1 MRDCGDG
8 LDRTVR
14 FDSFK
19 ERDAAEN
26 ADEETAR
33 YEEKLRER
41 VLAIVSQID
50 GVGEAHVSVTLDSG
64 IEYVYAKEEK
74 QDTDTRDGASGSTT
88 TRASSEEKLIIVED
102 ENGRKTALLR
112 KTLLPAVRGVV
123 VVCEGGGDPLVVSA
137 VTEAVK
143 TALGVNTSQVC
154 VIKTRRRECGRK
166 SRECIRMKANVILGK
181 KQIVIA
187 ALVLILGAAR
197 VLKLAVCRRTGRTD
211 RRRGQRERRGGSRVG
226 YGRRGKPD

>member
-1 MRDCGDG
+1 MEISKIFRPENRKKILLVAGIAAMVLIG
-8 LDRTVR
+8 LSVLIPSNKDTPQTA
-14 FDSFK
+14 
-19 ERDAAEN
+19 AAEN

-50 GVGEAHVSVTLDSG
+50 GVGDAHVSLTLDSG

-74 QDTDTRDGASGSTT
+74 QDTDMQDDTTGGTT

-102 ENGRKTALLR
+102 ENGRKTALIR

-123 VVCEGGGDPLVVSA
+123 IVCDGGGDPLVVSA

-143 TALGVNTSQVC
+143 TALGINTSQVY
-154 VIKTRRRECGRK
+154 VTKR
-166 SRECIRMKANVILGK
+166 
-181 KQIVIA
+181 A
-187 ALVLILGAAR
+187 AGSAA
-197 VLKLAVCRRTGRTD
+197 VN
-211 RRRGQRERRGGSRVG
+211 QGSASEW
-226 YGRRGKPD
+226 KPTLS

>member
-1 MRDCGDG
+1 MEISKIFRPENRKKILLVAGIAAMVLIG
-8 LDRTVR
+8 LSVLIPSNKDTPQTA
-14 FDSFK
+14 
-19 ERDAAEN
+19 AAEN

-50 GVGEAHVSVTLDSG
+50 GVGDAHVSLTLDSG

-74 QDTDTRDGASGSTT
+74 QDTDMQDDTTGGTT

-102 ENGRKTALLR
+102 ENGRKTALIR

-123 VVCEGGGDPLVVSA
+123 IVGDGGGDPLVVSA

-143 TALGVNTSQVC
+143 TALGINTSQVY
-154 VIKTRRRECGRK
+154 VTKR
-166 SRECIRMKANVILGK
+166 
-181 KQIVIA
+181 A
-187 ALVLILGAAR
+187 AGSAA
-197 VLKLAVCRRTGRTD
+197 VN
-211 RRRGQRERRGGSRVG
+211 QGSASE
-226 YGRRGKPD
+226 

>member
-1 MRDCGDG
+1 MEISKIFRPENRKKILLVAGIAAMVLIG
-8 LDRTVR
+8 LSVLIPSNKDTPQTA
-14 FDSFK
+14 
-19 ERDAAEN
+19 AAEN

-50 GVGEAHVSVTLDSG
+50 GVGDAHVSLTLDSG

-74 QDTDTRDGASGSTT
+74 QDTDMQDDTTGGTT

-102 ENGRKTALLR
+102 ENGRKTALIR

-123 VVCEGGGDPLVVSA
+123 IVCDGGGDPLVVSA

-143 TALGVNTSQVC
+143 TALGINTSQVY
-154 VIKTRRRECGRK
+154 VTKR
-166 SRECIRMKANVILGK
+166 
-181 KQIVIA
+181 A
-187 ALVLILGAAR
+187 AGSAA
-197 VLKLAVCRRTGRTD
+197 VN
-211 RRRGQRERRGGSRVG
+211 QGSG
-226 YGRRGKPD
+226 PE

>member
-1 MRDCGDG
+1 MEISKIFRPENRKKILLVAGIAAMVLIG
-8 LDRTVR
+8 LSVLIPSNK
-14 FDSFK
+14 DSPQTA
-19 ERDAAEN
+19 AAEN

-50 GVGEAHVSVTLDSG
+50 GVGDAHVSLTLDSG

-74 QDTDTRDGASGSTT
+74 QDTDMQDDTTGGTT

-102 ENGRKTALLR
+102 ENGRKTALIR

-123 VVCEGGGDPLVVSA
+123 IVCDGGGDPLVLSA

-143 TALGVNTSQVC
+143 TALGINTSQVY
-154 VIKTRRRECGRK
+154 VTKR
-166 SRECIRMKANVILGK
+166 
-181 KQIVIA
+181 A
-187 ALVLILGAAR
+187 A
-197 VLKLAVCRRTGRTD
+197 
-211 RRRGQRERRGGSRVG
+211 GSASVNQVSASE
-226 YGRRGKPD
+226 

>member
-1 MRDCGDG
+1 MEISKIFRPENRKKILLVAGIAAMVLIG
-8 LDRTVR
+8 LSVLIPSNKDTPQTA
-14 FDSFK
+14 
-19 ERDAAEN
+19 AAEN

-50 GVGEAHVSVTLDSG
+50 GVGDAHVSLTLDSG

-74 QDTDTRDGASGSTT
+74 QDTDMQDDTTGGTT

-102 ENGRKTALLR
+102 ENGRKTALIR

-123 VVCEGGGDPLVVSA
+123 IVCDGGGDPLVVSA

-143 TALGVNTSQVC
+143 TALGINTSQFYVT
-154 VIKTRRRECGRK
+154 KR
-166 SRECIRMKANVILGK
+166 
-181 KQIVIA
+181 A
-187 ALVLILGAAR
+187 AGSAA
-197 VLKLAVCRRTGRTD
+197 VN
-211 RRRGQRERRGGSRVG
+211 QGSASE
-226 YGRRGKPD
+226 

>member
-1 MRDCGDG
+1 MEISKIFRPENRKKILLVAGIAAMVLIG
-8 LDRTVR
+8 LSVLIPSNKDTPQTA
-14 FDSFK
+14 
-19 ERDAAEN
+19 AAEN

-50 GVGEAHVSVTLDSG
+50 GVGDAHVSLTLDSG

-74 QDTDTRDGASGSTT
+74 QDTDMQDDTTGGTT

-102 ENGRKTALLR
+102 ENGRKTALIR

-123 VVCEGGGDPLVVSA
+123 IVCDGGGDPLVVSA

-143 TALGVNTSQVC
+143 TALGINTSQVY
-154 VIKTRRRECGRK
+154 VTKRAAG
-166 SRECIRMKANVILGK
+166 SAAV
-181 KQIVIA
+181 KQ
-187 ALVLILGAAR
+187 
-197 VLKLAVCRRTGRTD
+197 
-211 RRRGQRERRGGSRVG
+211 GSASE
-226 YGRRGKPD
+226 

>member
-1 MRDCGDG
+1 MEISKIFRPENRKKILLVAGIAAMVLIG
-8 LDRTVR
+8 LSVLIPSNKDTPQTA
-14 FDSFK
+14 
-19 ERDAAEN
+19 AAEN

-50 GVGEAHVSVTLDSG
+50 GVGDAHVSLTLDSG

-74 QDTDTRDGASGSTT
+74 QDTDMQDDTTGGTT

-102 ENGRKTALLR
+102 ENGRKTALIR

-123 VVCEGGGDPLVVSA
+123 IVCDGGGDPLVVSA

-143 TALGVNTSQVC
+143 TTLGINTSQVY
-154 VIKTRRRECGRK
+154 VTKR
-166 SRECIRMKANVILGK
+166 
-181 KQIVIA
+181 A
-187 ALVLILGAAR
+187 AGSAA
-197 VLKLAVCRRTGRTD
+197 VN
-211 RRRGQRERRGGSRVG
+211 QGSASE
-226 YGRRGKPD
+226 

>member
-1 MRDCGDG
+1 MEISKIFRPENRKKILLVAGIAAMVLFG
-8 LDRTVR
+8 LSVLIPSNKDTPQTA
-14 FDSFK
+14 
-19 ERDAAEN
+19 AAEN

-50 GVGEAHVSVTLDSG
+50 GVGDAHVSLTLDSG

-74 QDTDTRDGASGSTT
+74 QDTDMQDDTTGGTT

-102 ENGRKTALLR
+102 ENGRKTALIR

-123 VVCEGGGDPLVVSA
+123 IVCDGGGDPLVVSA

-143 TALGVNTSQVC
+143 TALGINTSQVY
-154 VIKTRRRECGRK
+154 VTKR
-166 SRECIRMKANVILGK
+166 
-181 KQIVIA
+181 A
-187 ALVLILGAAR
+187 AGSAA
-197 VLKLAVCRRTGRTD
+197 VN
-211 RRRGQRERRGGSRVG
+211 QGSASE
-226 YGRRGKPD
+226 

>member
-1 MRDCGDG
+1 MEISKIFRPENRKKILLVAGIAAMVLIG
-8 LDRTVR
+8 LSVLIPSNKDTPQTA
-14 FDSFK
+14 
-19 ERDAAEN
+19 AAEN

-50 GVGEAHVSVTLDSG
+50 GVGDAHVSLTLDSG

-74 QDTDTRDGASGSTT
+74 QDTDMQDDTTGGTT

-102 ENGRKTALLR
+102 ENGRKTALIR

-123 VVCEGGGDPLVVSA
+123 IVCDGGGDPLVVSA

-143 TALGVNTSQVC
+143 TALGINTSQVY
-154 VIKTRRRECGRK
+154 VTKR
-166 SRECIRMKANVILGK
+166 
-181 KQIVIA
+181 A
-187 ALVLILGAAR
+187 AGSAA
-197 VLKLAVCRRTGRTD
+197 VN
-211 RRRGQRERRGGSRVG
+211 QGSASE
-226 YGRRGKPD
+226 

>member
-1 MRDCGDG
+1 MLIG
-8 LDRTVR
+8 LSVLIPSNKDTPQTA
-14 FDSFK
+14 
-19 ERDAAEN
+19 AAEN

-50 GVGEAHVSVTLDSG
+50 GVGDAHVSLTLDSG

-74 QDTDTRDGASGSTT
+74 QDTDMQDDTTGGTT

-102 ENGRKTALLR
+102 ENGRKTALIR

-123 VVCEGGGDPLVVSA
+123 IVCDGGGDPLVVSA

-143 TALGVNTSQVC
+143 TALGINTSQVY
-154 VIKTRRRECGRK
+154 VTKR
-166 SRECIRMKANVILGK
+166 
-181 KQIVIA
+181 A
-187 ALVLILGAAR
+187 AGSAA
-197 VLKLAVCRRTGRTD
+197 VN
-211 RRRGQRERRGGSRVG
+211 QGSASE
-226 YGRRGKPD
+226 

>member
-1 MRDCGDG
+1 MATSIQDVAREAGVSIS
-8 LDRTVR
+8 TVSR
-14 FDSFK
+14 SFTRPDLVSAK
-19 ERDAAEN
+19 
-26 ADEETAR
+26 T
-33 YEEKLRER
+33 RER

-137 VTEAVK
+137 VTEAMK

-154 VIKTRRRECGRK
+154 VTKR
-166 SRECIRMKANVILGK
+166 
-181 KQIVIA
+181 A
-187 ALVLILGAAR
+187 AGNAA
-197 VLKLAVCRRTGRTD
+197 VN
-211 RRRGQRERRGGSRVG
+211 QGSVSE
-226 YGRRGKPD
+226 

>member
-1 MRDCGDG
+1 MEISKIFRPENRKKILLVAGIAAMVLIG
-8 LDRTVR
+8 LSVLIPSNKDTPQTA
-14 FDSFK
+14 
-19 ERDAAEN
+19 AAEN

-50 GVGEAHVSVTLDSG
+50 GVGDVHVSLTLDSG

-74 QDTDTRDGASGSTT
+74 QDTDMQDDTTGGTT

-102 ENGRKTALLR
+102 ENGRKTALIR

-123 VVCEGGGDPLVVSA
+123 IVCDGGGDPLVVSA

-143 TALGVNTSQVC
+143 TALGINTSQVY
-154 VIKTRRRECGRK
+154 VTKR
-166 SRECIRMKANVILGK
+166 
-181 KQIVIA
+181 A
-187 ALVLILGAAR
+187 AGSAA
-197 VLKLAVCRRTGRTD
+197 VN
-211 RRRGQRERRGGSRVG
+211 QGSASE
-226 YGRRGKPD
+226 

>member
-1 MRDCGDG
+1 MEISKIFRPENRKKILWVAGIAAMVLIG
-8 LDRTVR
+8 LSVLIPSNKDTPQTA
-14 FDSFK
+14 
-19 ERDAAEN
+19 AAEN

-50 GVGEAHVSVTLDSG
+50 GVGDAHVSLTLDSG

-74 QDTDTRDGASGSTT
+74 QDTDMQDDTTGGTT

-102 ENGRKTALLR
+102 ENGRKTALIR

-123 VVCEGGGDPLVVSA
+123 IVCDGGGDPLVVSA

-143 TALGVNTSQVC
+143 TALGINTSQVY
-154 VIKTRRRECGRK
+154 VTKR
-166 SRECIRMKANVILGK
+166 
-181 KQIVIA
+181 A
-187 ALVLILGAAR
+187 AGSAA
-197 VLKLAVCRRTGRTD
+197 VN
-211 RRRGQRERRGGSRVG
+211 QGSASE
-226 YGRRGKPD
+226 

>member
-1 MRDCGDG
+1 MEISKIFRPENRKKILLVAGIAAMVLIG
-8 LDRTVR
+8 LSVWIPSNKDTPQTA
-14 FDSFK
+14 
-19 ERDAAEN
+19 AAEN

-50 GVGEAHVSVTLDSG
+50 GVGDAHVSLTLDSG

-74 QDTDTRDGASGSTT
+74 QDTDMQDDTTGGTT

-102 ENGRKTALLR
+102 ENGRKTALIR

-123 VVCEGGGDPLVVSA
+123 IVCDGGGDPLVVSA

-143 TALGVNTSQVC
+143 TALGINTSQVY
-154 VIKTRRRECGRK
+154 VTKR
-166 SRECIRMKANVILGK
+166 
-181 KQIVIA
+181 A
-187 ALVLILGAAR
+187 AGSAA
-197 VLKLAVCRRTGRTD
+197 VN
-211 RRRGQRERRGGSRVG
+211 QGSASE
-226 YGRRGKPD
+226 

>member
-1 MRDCGDG
+1 MEISKIFRPENRKKIRLVAGIAAMVLIG
-8 LDRTVR
+8 LSVLIPSNKDTPQTA
-14 FDSFK
+14 
-19 ERDAAEN
+19 AAEN

-50 GVGEAHVSVTLDSG
+50 GVGDAHVSLTLDSG

-74 QDTDTRDGASGSTT
+74 QDTDMQDDTTGGTT

-102 ENGRKTALLR
+102 ENGRKTALIR

-123 VVCEGGGDPLVVSA
+123 IVCDGGGDPLVVSA

-143 TALGVNTSQVC
+143 TALGINTSQVY
-154 VIKTRRRECGRK
+154 VTKR
-166 SRECIRMKANVILGK
+166 
-181 KQIVIA
+181 A
-187 ALVLILGAAR
+187 AGSAA
-197 VLKLAVCRRTGRTD
+197 VN
-211 RRRGQRERRGGSRVG
+211 QGSASE
-226 YGRRGKPD
+226 

>member
-1 MRDCGDG
+1 M
-8 LDRTVR
+8 
-14 FDSFK
+14 
-19 ERDAAEN
+19 
-26 ADEETAR
+26 
-33 YEEKLRER
+33 
-41 VLAIVSQID
+41 LAIVSQID

-123 VVCEGGGDPLVVSA
+123 VVCEGGRGSA
-137 VTEAVK
+137 GRERCDRGGENGAWREYVTG
-143 TALGVNTSQVC
+143 LCN
-154 VIKTRRRECGRK
+154 KTRRRECGRK

-187 ALVLILGAAR
+187 ALVLILGAA
-197 VLKLAVCRRTGRTD
+197 VYLNWQFADVPVAPT
-211 RRRGQRERRGGSRVG
+211 RRRGQRELPWREPRRIRAE
-226 YGRRGKPD
+226 RKA